1 MRNSRL
7 SIQEQSVIKLV
18 VKTPNDDDEFDT
30 IATREYEAE
39 SFAIPEPKQL
49 VSIPGEDNDDRYF
62 VENIVHSL
70 GEDTPELTLI
80 VRDEEE
86 VIREV
91 RQQRA
96 QMRKMKQMQ
105 QQAQQGGGGN
115 PFSGGGGGGGNQGGQ
130 GGGGNPFSL

>member
-1 MRNSRL
+1 M
-7 SIQEQSVIKLV
+7 IKLV

-30 IATREYEAE
+30 IATREYESD

-49 VSIPGEDNDDRYF
+49 VNIPGDDSDQRYF
-62 VENIVHSL
+62 VENIVHTL
-70 GEDTPELTLI
+70 NEDAPELTLI

-105 QQAQQGGGGN
+105 QQAQQGGGN
-115 PFSGGGGGGGNQGGQ
+115 PFSGGGGGGGGNKGGQ
-130 GGGGNPFSL
+130 GGGGGNPFSL